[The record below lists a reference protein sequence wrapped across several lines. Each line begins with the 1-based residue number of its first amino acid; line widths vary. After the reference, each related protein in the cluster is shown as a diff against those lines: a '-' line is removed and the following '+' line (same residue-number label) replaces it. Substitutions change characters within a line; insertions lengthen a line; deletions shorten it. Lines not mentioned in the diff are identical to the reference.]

1 MKIYENHAQDA
12 RYEEK
17 DTCPT
22 ITSSYGTG
30 GGNVP
35 LVLDSAQ
42 SNAAVLSDNT
52 CPTLTSA
59 MGDGGGH
66 IPMVLMDQG
75 GGVMSVEYG
84 KVGTLRAQT
93 HGHEPLVLQEAYRIS
108 SDASNGMRSKN
119 PNTGFKK
126 TDISP
131 TIDTIDPSP
140 SKAQG
145 GIAVVQTPHCFKMR
159 SGCEGGGK
167 GYLGQDDKSFTLA
180 THNDQYVMAKEPYML
195 QGNMIG
201 RSDNAGPQ
209 GKGYREKTAFTLNAT
224 DVQGVAQARVRKLT
238 PKECERLQGFPDDY
252 TKIPYRNKSADDCP
266 DSPRYKAIGNSWCI
280 PCVRW
285 IGKRIKQHLE
295 QEE

>member
-1 MKIYENHAQDA
+1 MSVKIYENHGMDT
-12 RYEEK
+12 RYNEK
-17 DTCPT
+17 DICPT
-22 ITSSYGTG
+22 ITSNYGS
-30 GGNVP
+30 VP
-35 LVLDSAQ
+35 LVLGSAQ

-52 CPTLTSA
+52 APTLTSA

-93 HGHEPLVLQEAYRIS
+93 HGHEPLVLQEVYRIS

-126 TDISP
+126 VDISP

-145 GIAVVQTPHCFKMR
+145 GIAIVQAVP
-159 SGCEGGGK
+159 ENN
-167 GYLGQDDKSFTLA
+167 
-180 THNDQYVMAKEPYML
+180 NDHKEPYML
-195 QGNMIG
+195 QGNMVG
-201 RSDNAGPQ
+201 RNDNVGPQ

-224 DVQGVAQARVRKLT
+224 DVQCVAQSRVRKLT
-238 PKECERLQGFPDDY
+238 PCECERLQGFPSDY
-252 TKIPYRNKSADDCP
+252 TRIPYRGKSEEECP
-266 DSPRYKAIGNSWCI
+266 DSPRYKAIGNSWAV

-285 IGKRIKQHLE
+285 IGKRIQKHIE
-295 QEE
+295 DQEEL